1 MDWFFFMKKSYEIVF
16 VKHFYFILLR
26 QINTILKYP
35 EASGQHKN
43 TTKTFSLFMNSTT
56 LYEKELSFQADRR
69 KAAVEFIKIISD
81 LWYDKSIELMLFRNQ
96 LIDRNVSDIMNLH
109 EYAGEFVQKPINV
122 FDTVEIARAIE
133 NLDLPPSRI
142 DIGKLTYEYHLEDNK
157 YHDSRAF
164 VIDKLKNAKNSK
176 DIKPKDVVLYGFG
189 RIGRLLARE
198 MMSKIGK
205 GQQLRLRAIVTRDKN
220 DAVSLEKRASLLRY
234 DSIHGDFEGS
244 VQADVAN
251 NALIIN
257 GTTVHIITANA
268 PEEIDYTK
276 YGIENALLIDNTGAF
291 TTEEALKRHLVSK
304 GVDKVL
310 LTAPGKGVPNIVYGV
325 NHNEYNPDEVAIFSA
340 ASCTTNA
347 ITPILKAVED
357 TLGVVKGHLETI
369 HAYTN
374 DQNLVDNMHKKYR
387 RGRAAALNM
396 VITETG
402 AGSAVAKAL
411 PSLTGKLTSNAIRV
425 PVPNGSLVVL
435 NLEVSKETSLENIN
449 AIMRSYALEGEL
461 VEQIKYSLN
470 NELVS
475 SDIVGTSAPSI
486 YDSNATIVSGDGKN
500 IVLYVWYDNEYG
512 YSHQVIRLAKYIAKV
527 RRFTY
532 Y

>member
-1 MDWFFFMKKSYEIVF
+1 MN
-16 VKHFYFILLR
+16 
-26 QINTILKYP
+26 NT
-35 EASGQHKN
+35 QH
-43 TTKTFSLFMNSTT
+43 
-56 LYEKELSFQADRR
+56 YEKEIAVQADRR
-69 KAAVEFIKIISD
+69 RAGVEFIKIISD
-81 LWYDKSIELMLFRNQ
+81 LWYDKSIEMVLFRNQ
-96 LIDRNVSDIMNLH
+96 LINRSVSDIINLH
-109 EYAGEFVQKPINV
+109 EYAGEFVGKPISIY
-122 FDTVEIARAIE
+122 DSVEIARAILE
-133 NLDLPPSRI
+133 LDLPPAKL
-142 DIGKLTYEYHLEDNK
+142 DIGKLTYEYHLEDDK
-157 YHDSRAF
+157 YADARSF
-164 VIDKLKNAKNSK
+164 VIDKLRNAKDFKNN
-176 DIKPKDVVLYGFG
+176 KPKDVVLYGFG

-198 MMSKIGK
+198 LMSRQGK
-205 GQQLRLRAIVTRDKN
+205 GTQLRLRAIVTRDKN

-244 VQADVAN
+244 VEADVEN
-251 NALIIN
+251 QALIIN
-257 GTTVHIITANA
+257 GTTVYVITAGS

-276 YGIENALLIDNTGAF
+276 YGFTDALVIDNTGAF
-291 TTEEALKRHLVSK
+291 TTKEALERHLTSK

-310 LTAPGKGVPNIVYGV
+310 LTAPGKGVPNIVHGV
-325 NHNEYNPDEVAIFSA
+325 NQNEYNPDEVKIFSA

-347 ITPILKAVED
+347 ITPILKAIED

-411 PSLTGKLTSNAIRV
+411 PALAGKLTSNAIRV

-435 NLEVSKETSLENIN
+435 NLEVGRETSVEEVN
-449 AIMRSYALEGEL
+449 AIMKKYALEGDL
-461 VEQIKYSLN
+461 VEQIKYSIN

-486 YDSNATIVSGDGKN
+486 YDSNATIVSSDGRN

-512 YSHQVIRLAKYIAKV
+512 YSHQVIRLAKYIAQV
-527 RRFTY
+527 RRYTY

>member
-1 MDWFFFMKKSYEIVF
+1 M
-16 VKHFYFILLR
+16 
-26 QINTILKYP
+26 N
-35 EASGQHKN
+35 N
-43 TTKTFSLFMNSTT
+43 TTV
-56 LYEKELSFQADRR
+56 YEKELAFQADRR
-69 KAAVEFIKIISD
+69 KAAVEFIKIVSD
-81 LWYDKSIELMLFRNQ
+81 LWYDKSIEMVLFRNQ

-122 FDTVEIARAIE
+122 FDSVEILRAIE
-133 NLDLPPSRI
+133 SLDLPPSRI
-142 DIGKLTYEYHLEDNK
+142 DIGKLTFEYHLEDNK
-157 YHDSRAF
+157 YNDAKAF
-164 VIDKLKNAKNSK
+164 VIDKLKDAKNTH

-198 MMSKIGK
+198 LMSKAGK

-220 DAVSLEKRASLLRY
+220 DAVLLEKRASLLRY
-234 DSIHGDFEGS
+234 DSVHGDFEGS
-244 VQADVAN
+244 VQADVEN
-251 NALIIN
+251 NALTIN
-257 GTTVHIITANA
+257 GTTVHIITANS
-268 PEEIDYTK
+268 PEEIDYTA
-276 YGIENALLIDNTGAF
+276 YGIEDALVIDNTGAF
-291 TTEEALKRHLVSK
+291 TTEEALSRHLTSK

-325 NHNEYNPDEVAIFSA
+325 NHEEYNPDEVHIYSA

-347 ITPILKAVED
+347 ITPVLAAIEE

-411 PSLTGKLTSNAIRV
+411 PSLAGKLTSNAIRV

-435 NLEVSKETSLENIN
+435 NLEVGKATTVQDLNNI
-449 AIMRSYALEGEL
+449 MKKYALEGNL

-486 YDSNATIVSGDGKN
+486 FDSNATIVSADGKN
-500 IVLYVWYDNEYG
+500 VVMYVWYDNEYG

-527 RRFTY
+527 RRYTY

>member
-1 MDWFFFMKKSYEIVF
+1 M
-16 VKHFYFILLR
+16 
-26 QINTILKYP
+26 
-35 EASGQHKN
+35 
-43 TTKTFSLFMNSTT
+43 TTNQQ
-56 LYEKELSFQADRR
+56 YEKELAFQVDRR
-69 KAAVEFIKIISD
+69 KAAIDIIKIVSD
-81 LWYDKSIELMLFRNQ
+81 LWYDKSIELIFFRNP
-96 LIDRNVSDIMNLH
+96 LLNRNVSDVMNLH
-109 EYAGEFVQKPINV
+109 EYAGEFIQKPINV
-122 FDTVEIARAIE
+122 FDTVEIAKALS

-142 DIGKLTYEYHLEDNK
+142 DIGKLTYEFHMDTNAV
-157 YHDSRAF
+157 HDPRAF
-164 VIDKLKNAKNSK
+164 VIDRLKDSK
-176 DIKPKDVVLYGFG
+176 KSQEIKPKDVVLYGFG

-205 GQQLRLRAIVTRDKN
+205 GEQLRLRAIVTRDRN
-220 DAVSLEKRASLLRY
+220 DAQSLEKRASLLRY
-234 DSIHGDFEGS
+234 DSVHGDFEGS
-244 VQADVAN
+244 VSADVDN

-257 GTTVHIITANA
+257 GTTVHIITAA
-268 PEEIDYTK
+268 GPEEIDYTQ
-276 YGIENALLIDNTGAF
+276 YGIEEALVIDNTGAF
-291 TTEEALKRHLVSK
+291 TTEEALKRHLSSK
-304 GVDKVL
+304 GVEKVL
-310 LTAPGKGVPNIVYGV
+310 LTAPGKGVPNIVHGV
-325 NHNEYNPDEVAIFSA
+325 NHNDYNPDEVKIYSA

-347 ITPILKAVED
+347 ITPVLKAIED

-411 PSLTGKLTSNAIRV
+411 PSLAGKLTSNAIRV

-435 NLEVSKETSLENIN
+435 NLEVGKTTTVEEVNN
-449 AIMRSYALEGEL
+449 IMRKYALEGEL

-512 YSHQVIRLAKYIAKV
+512 YSHQVIRLAKYISKV
-527 RRFTY
+527 RRYTY

>member
-1 MDWFFFMKKSYEIVF
+1 
-16 VKHFYFILLR
+16 
-26 QINTILKYP
+26 
-35 EASGQHKN
+35 
-43 TTKTFSLFMNSTT
+43 MNNTT
-56 LYEKELSFQADRR
+56 LYEKEIAFQADRR
-69 KAAVEFIKIISD
+69 KAGVEFIKIISD
-81 LWYDKSIELMLFRNQ
+81 LWYDKSIELVLFRNQ
-96 LIDRNVSDIMNLH
+96 LIDKNVSEIINLH
-109 EYAGEFVQKPINV
+109 EYAGAFVEKPINV
-122 FDTVEIARAIE
+122 FDSVEIASAIVD
-133 NLDLPPSRI
+133 LDLPPSRI
-142 DIGKLTYEYHLEDNK
+142 DIGKLTYEYHLEDDK
-157 YHDSRAF
+157 YNDAKAF
-164 VIDKLKNAKNSK
+164 VIDKLKNAKNFQE
-176 DIKPKDVVLYGFG
+176 IKPKDVVLYGFG

-220 DAVSLEKRASLLRY
+220 DAILLEKRASLLRY
-234 DSIHGDFEGS
+234 DSVHGDFQGS
-244 VQADVAN
+244 VIADPEN
-251 NALIIN
+251 NALLIN
-257 GTTVHIITANA
+257 GTTVHIITANS
-268 PEEIDYTK
+268 PEEIDYTA
-276 YGIENALLIDNTGAF
+276 YGIEDALVIDNTGAF
-291 TTEEALKRHLVSK
+291 TTEEALKRHLTSK
-304 GVDKVL
+304 GADKVL

-325 NHNEYNPDEVAIFSA
+325 NHEEYNPDEVNIFSA

-347 ITPILKAVED
+347 ITPVLKAVED

-402 AGSAVAKAL
+402 AGIAVAKAL
-411 PSLTGKLTSNAIRV
+411 PTLAGKLTSNAIRV

-435 NLEVSKETSLENIN
+435 NLEVGKETSIEEVNNI
-449 AIMRSYALEGEL
+449 MKKYALEGDL

-475 SDIVGTSAPSI
+475 SDIVGTSAPAI
-486 YDSNATIVSGDGKN
+486 FDSNATIVSGDGKN
-500 IVLYVWYDNEYG
+500 IVMYVWYDNEFG

-527 RRFTY
+527 RRYSY

>member
-1 MDWFFFMKKSYEIVF
+1 MSNI
-16 VKHFYFILLR
+16 
-26 QINTILKYP
+26 
-35 EASGQHKN
+35 S
-43 TTKTFSLFMNSTT
+43 
-56 LYEKELSFQADRR
+56 LYEKELAFQADRR
-69 KAAVEFIKIISD
+69 KAGVEFIKIISD
-81 LWYDKSIELMLFRNQ
+81 LWYDKSIELVLFRNQ
-96 LIDRNVSDIMNLH
+96 LIDKNVSEIINLH
-109 EYAGEFVQKPINV
+109 EYAGAFVEKPINV
-122 FDTVEIARAIE
+122 FDSVEIASAIVD
-133 NLDLPPSRI
+133 LDLPPSRI
-142 DIGKLTYEYHLEDNK
+142 DIGKLTYEYHLEDDK
-157 YHDSRAF
+157 YNDAKAF
-164 VIDKLKNAKNSK
+164 VIDKLKNAKNFQE
-176 DIKPKDVVLYGFG
+176 IKPKDVVLYGFG

-198 MMSKIGK
+198 LMSKIGK

-220 DAVSLEKRASLLRY
+220 DAVLLEKRAVLLRY
-234 DSIHGDFEGS
+234 DSVHGDFNGS
-244 VQADVAN
+244 VIADPEN
-251 NALIIN
+251 NALLIN
-257 GTTVHIITANA
+257 GTTVHIITANT
-268 PEEIDYTK
+268 PEEIDYTAF
-276 YGIENALLIDNTGAF
+276 GIEDALVIDNTGAF
-291 TTEEALKRHLVSK
+291 TTEEALKRHLTSK
-304 GVDKVL
+304 GADKVL

-325 NHNEYNPDEVAIFSA
+325 NHEDYNPDEVSIFSA

-347 ITPILKAVED
+347 ITPVLKAVED

-411 PSLTGKLTSNAIRV
+411 PALAGKLTSNAIRV

-435 NLEVSKETSLENIN
+435 NLEVGKETSIEEVNNI
-449 AIMRSYALEGEL
+449 MKKYALEGDL

-475 SDIVGTSAPSI
+475 SDIVGTSAPAI
-486 YDSNATIVSGDGKN
+486 FDSNATIVSGDGKN
-500 IVLYVWYDNEYG
+500 IVMYVWYDNEYG

-527 RRFTY
+527 RRYSY

>member
-1 MDWFFFMKKSYEIVF
+1 M
-16 VKHFYFILLR
+16 
-26 QINTILKYP
+26 
-35 EASGQHKN
+35 A
-43 TTKTFSLFMNSTT
+43 TTN
-56 LYEKELSFQADRR
+56 LYEKEVSLQADRR
-69 KAAVEFIKIISD
+69 RAGVKLIQIISD
-81 LWYDKSIELMLFRNQ
+81 LWYDKSIEMVLFRNQ
-96 LIDRNVSDIMNLH
+96 LLDRNVSDIINLH
-109 EYAGEFVQKPINV
+109 EYAAEFVGKPISV
-122 FDTVEIARAIE
+122 FDSVKIAEAILE
-133 NLDLPPSRI
+133 MNLLPAKL
-142 DIGKLTYEYHLEDNK
+142 DIGKLTYEYGLEEEK
-157 YHDSRAF
+157 YPDAKYF
-164 VIDKLKNAKNSK
+164 VLDKLKNAKDSEE
-176 DIKPKDVVLYGFG
+176 IQPKDVVLYGFG

-198 MMSKIGK
+198 LMSKTGK
-205 GQQLRLRAIVTRDKN
+205 GSQLRLRAIVTRDKN

-234 DSIHGDFEGS
+234 DSIHGDFQGS
-244 VQADVAN
+244 VTADPAN

-257 GTTVHIITANA
+257 GTTVHIITANG
-268 PEEIDYTK
+268 PEEIDYTT
-276 YGIENALLIDNTGAF
+276 YGIDQALVIDNTGAF
-291 TTEEALKRHLVSK
+291 TTQEALSRHLTSN
-304 GVDKVL
+304 GAHKVL
-310 LTAPGKGVPNIVYGV
+310 LTAPGKGVPNIVHGV
-325 NHNEYNPDEVAIFSA
+325 NHNEYNPDEINIFSA

-347 ITPILKAVED
+347 ITPVLKAIED

-411 PSLTGKLTSNAIRV
+411 PSLAGKLTSNAIRV

-435 NLEVSKETSLENIN
+435 NLEISKTTSIEALN
-449 AIMRSYALEGEL
+449 AIMKKYALEGEL

-475 SDIVGTSAPSI
+475 SDIVGTSAPAI
-486 YDSNATIVSGDGKN
+486 YDSNATIVSADGKN
-500 IVLYVWYDNEYG
+500 IVLYIWYDNEYG

>member
-1 MDWFFFMKKSYEIVF
+1 
-16 VKHFYFILLR
+16 
-26 QINTILKYP
+26 
-35 EASGQHKN
+35 
-43 TTKTFSLFMNSTT
+43 MNNNV

-69 KAAVEFIKIISD
+69 RAGVEFIKIVSD
-81 LWYDKSIELMLFRNQ
+81 LWYDKSIELVLFRNQ
-96 LIDRNVSDIMNLH
+96 LIDRNVSDIINLH

-122 FDTVEIARAIE
+122 FDSVEIARAIE
-133 NLDLPPSRI
+133 ALDLPPSRI
-142 DIGKLTYEYHLEDNK
+142 DIGKLTYEYHLEDDK
-157 YHDSRAF
+157 YNDATAF
-164 VIDKLKNAKNSK
+164 VIDKLKGAKQSEA
-176 DIKPKDVVLYGFG
+176 IQPKDVVLYGFG

-205 GQQLRLRAIVTRDKN
+205 GNQLRLRAIVVRDKN
-220 DAVSLEKRASLLRY
+220 DAVLLEKRASLLRY

-244 VQADVAN
+244 VSADPEN

-257 GTTVHIITANA
+257 GTTVHIISAA
-268 PEEIDYTK
+268 QPEDIDYTK
-276 YGIENALLIDNTGAF
+276 FGIDNALLIDNTGAF
-291 TTEEALKRHLVSK
+291 TTEEALKRHLSSQ

-325 NHNEYNPDEVAIFSA
+325 NHEEHSPENVDIYSA

-347 ITPILKAVED
+347 ITPVLKALED

-387 RGRAAALNM
+387 RGRAAGLNM

-411 PSLTGKLTSNAIRV
+411 PSLAGKLTSNAIRV

-435 NLEVSKETSLENIN
+435 NLEVGKTTTVQEVND
-449 AIMRSYALEGEL
+449 IMKRYALEGEL
-461 VEQIKYSLN
+461 VEQIKYSMN

-475 SDIVGTSAPSI
+475 SDIVGTAQPAI
-486 YDSNATIVSGDGKN
+486 FDSNATIVSADGKSV
-500 IVLYVWYDNEYG
+500 VLYVWYDNEYG

-527 RRFTY
+527 RRYTY

>member
-1 MDWFFFMKKSYEIVF
+1 MNN
-16 VKHFYFILLR
+16 
-26 QINTILKYP
+26 NTI
-35 EASGQHKN
+35 
-43 TTKTFSLFMNSTT
+43 
-56 LYEKELSFQADRR
+56 YEKELSFQADRR
-69 KAAVEFIKIISD
+69 KAGVEFIKIVSD
-81 LWYDKSIELMLFRNQ
+81 LWYDKSIELVLFRNQ
-96 LIDRNVSDIMNLH
+96 LIDRNVSDIINLH
-109 EYAGEFVQKPINV
+109 EYAGEFVQKPINI
-122 FDTVEIARAIE
+122 FDSVEIARAIE
-133 NLDLPPSRI
+133 SLDLPPSRI
-142 DIGKLTYEYHLEDNK
+142 DIGKLTFEYHLEDNK
-157 YHDSRAF
+157 YNDAKAF
-164 VIDKLKNAKNSK
+164 VIDKLRNAKNSQE
-176 DIKPKDVVLYGFG
+176 IKPKDVVLYGFG

-205 GQQLRLRAIVTRDKN
+205 GQQLRLRAIVTRDRN
-220 DAVSLEKRASLLRY
+220 DAQSLEKRASLLRY
-234 DSIHGDFEGS
+234 DSVHGDFEGS
-244 VQADVAN
+244 VTADAEN

-268 PEEIDYTK
+268 PEDIDYTQF
-276 YGIENALLIDNTGAF
+276 GIEDALVIDNTGAF
-291 TTEEALKRHLVSK
+291 TTEEALKRHLTSK

-325 NHNEYNPDEVAIFSA
+325 NHEDYNPDEVTIYSA

-411 PSLTGKLTSNAIRV
+411 PSLAGKLTSNAIRV

-435 NLEVSKETSLENIN
+435 NLEVGKNTSVEEVNNI
-449 AIMRSYALEGEL
+449 MKKYALEGEL

-527 RRFTY
+527 RRYTY

>member
-1 MDWFFFMKKSYEIVF
+1 MSS
-16 VKHFYFILLR
+16 H
-26 QINTILKYP
+26 
-35 EASGQHKN
+35 
-43 TTKTFSLFMNSTT
+43 T

-69 KAAVEFIKIISD
+69 KAGVEFIKIISD
-81 LWYDKSIELMLFRNQ
+81 LWYDKSIELVLFRNQ
-96 LIDRNVSDIMNLH
+96 LIDRNVSDIINLH

-122 FDTVEIARAIE
+122 FDTVEIANAIL

-157 YHDSRAF
+157 YHDAKAF
-164 VIDKLKNAKNSK
+164 VIDKLKYAKDSK
-176 DIKPKDVVLYGFG
+176 NIKPKDVVLYGFG

-205 GQQLRLRAIVTRDKN
+205 GQQLRLRAIVTRDRN
-220 DAVSLEKRASLLRY
+220 DASSLEKRASLLRY
-234 DSIHGDFEGS
+234 DSVHGDFEGS
-244 VQADVAN
+244 VQADLEN
-251 NALIIN
+251 NALLIN
-257 GTTVHIITANA
+257 GTTVHIITASN
-268 PEEIDYTK
+268 PEEIDYTA
-276 YGIENALLIDNTGAF
+276 YGIEDALVIDNTGAF
-291 TTEEALKRHLVSK
+291 TTEEALKRHLTSK

-325 NHNEYNPDEVAIFSA
+325 NHNVHNPDEVNIFSA

-347 ITPILKAVED
+347 ITPILQAVEE

-402 AGSAVAKAL
+402 AGTAVAKAL
-411 PSLTGKLTSNAIRV
+411 PSLAGKLTSNAIRV

-435 NLEVSKETSLENIN
+435 NLEVAKPTSIEEVN
-449 AIMRSYALEGEL
+449 AIMKKYALEGEL

-486 YDSNATIVSGDGKN
+486 YDSNATIVSNDGNN

-527 RRFTY
+527 RRYTY

>member
-1 MDWFFFMKKSYEIVF
+1 
-16 VKHFYFILLR
+16 
-26 QINTILKYP
+26 
-35 EASGQHKN
+35 
-43 TTKTFSLFMNSTT
+43 MNNSI
-56 LYEKELSFQADRR
+56 LYEKEIAFQVDRR

-81 LWYDKSIELMLFRNQ
+81 LWYDKAIELVLFRNQ
-96 LIDRNVSDIMNLH
+96 LIDLNVSDIINLH
-109 EYAGEFVQKPINV
+109 EYAEEFVQKPINI
-122 FDTVEIARAIE
+122 FDSVEIALAIQ
-133 NLDLPPSRI
+133 NLDLPPSRL
-142 DIGKLTYEYHLEDNK
+142 DIGKLTYEYHLEDHK
-157 YHDSRAF
+157 YDNCDDF
-164 VIDKLKNAKNSK
+164 VKDKLKNAS
-176 DIKPKDVVLYGFG
+176 DFPDLQPKDVVLYGFG

-198 MMSKIGK
+198 MMSKIGT

-220 DAVSLEKRASLLRY
+220 DANSLEKRASLLRY
-234 DSIHGDFEGS
+234 DSIHGDFAGS
-244 VQADVAN
+244 VTADVEN

-268 PEEIDYTK
+268 PEDIDYSFF
-276 YGIENALLIDNTGAF
+276 GIDDALLIDNTGAF
-291 TTEEALKRHLVSK
+291 TSKDALNRHLQST
-304 GVDKVL
+304 GISKVL
-310 LTAPGKGVPNIVYGV
+310 LTAPGSGVPNIVYGV
-325 NHNEYNPDEVAIFSA
+325 NHKEYNPDEVDIFSA

-347 ITPILKAVED
+347 ITPILKVIED
-357 TLGVVKGHLETI
+357 ELGVVKGHLETI

-411 PSLTGKLTSNAIRV
+411 PTLANKLTSNAIRV
-425 PVPNGSLVVL
+425 PVPNGSLVIL
-435 NLEVSKETSLENIN
+435 NLDISKTTSTTNLN
-449 AIMRSYALEGEL
+449 AIMRRYALEGDL

-475 SDIVGTSAPSI
+475 SDIVGTSAPAI
-486 YDSNATIVSGDGKN
+486 FDSNATIVSADGKN

-527 RRFTY
+527 RRYTY